1 MLPLFFLN
9 LLVDIVQCQIKKK
22 LCVTVIEDQN
32 AIELNRGELKSLFNI
47 LPFSRHSGTKDVMM
61 HYSYKMTS

>member
-1 MLPLFFLN
+1 MPN
-9 LLVDIVQCQIKKK
+9 KKK

-32 AIELNRGELKSLFNI
+32 AIELNGGGLKSLFNI

-61 HYSYKMTS
+61 HCSYKMTS

>member
-1 MLPLFFLN
+1 MPN
-9 LLVDIVQCQIKKK
+9 KKK

-32 AIELNRGELKSLFNI
+32 AIQLNGGGLKSLFNR

-61 HYSYKMTS
+61 HCSYKMTN